1 MEGANQSSYS
11 GWTLVELF
19 GHQREAGF
27 VTTQYYG
34 DKAMFQVDAPE
45 IEAREETLTAPRYI
59 DHVFAPAGTVVS
71 RGAIPG
77 RSRLI
82 NPGAVYA
89 MNPATE
95 EAVKAAISASERR
108 EIKVISLPEGKQLA
122 AALPENDEDCDNGD
136 PDEVDT
142 VGLDDDEL

>member
-1 MEGANQSSYS
+1 MEGANQSSFS
-11 GWTLVELF
+11 GWALVELF

-34 DKAMFQVDAPE
+34 DKAMFQVDIPE
-45 IEAREETLTAPRYI
+45 IPEREEALARPVWI
-59 DHVFAPAGTVVS
+59 DSKLVPAGSVIS
-71 RGAIPG
+71 KAAIPG
-77 RSRLI
+77 RTRLI

-95 EAVKAAISASERR
+95 EAVRAAVAASGQR
-108 EIKVISLPEGKQLA
+108 EIKVISLPEGKQLVA
-122 AALPENDEDCDNGD
+122 SLPENDEDCDNGD
-136 PDEVDT
+136 PDEVDM